1 MPLVQGSSAKAVS
14 ENIAIERH
22 AGRPEAQAVAIAERT
37 ADKYRHDRLDA
48 ILAACDGLV
57 KRWDA
62 FVTGATV

>member
-22 AGRPEAQAVAIAERT
+22 AGRPEAQAVAIAENT
-37 ADKYRHDRLDA
+37 ADKYRRDRLDA
-48 ILAACDGLV
+48 ILTACDGLV

-62 FVTGATV
+62 FSARTTV